1 MNLKDKQRQ
10 KIQNDW
16 PRRRRERVKPGR
28 LARGSELSLAR
39 HEAANLVETWNHG
52 SASPLNRRVRTRMHG
67 GVGGGEPRGSP
78 LSRSARRQRSVSLSS
93 GHCG

>member
-67 GVGGGEPRGSP
+67 GVGGGEP
-78 LSRSARRQRSVSLSS
+78 
-93 GHCG
+93 